1 MTAQTCIPALD
12 SRPRHDAISEQNVST
27 RSHTPTG
34 TLGTPAITMMVV
46 AAAAP
51 LTVLSGGTPLG
62 ILNGTGAGFPASFL
76 IVGAAL
82 LLFSIGF
89 AAMTRR
95 VGGSGAFF
103 NAIGH
108 GLHPALGLG
117 SSMLALFTYA
127 TIQVGICCFFGMQIT
142 VCLEPLLGTATPWW
156 AWSLAAIAIT
166 GILGYRNIAMSA
178 GVLNVLI
185 AGEIGV
191 ALVLCVAVF
200 AHHAPTGID
209 FASTFAPSA
218 AFGGA
223 PGVAVIFAIAS
234 FVGFES
240 TAIYRSE
247 ARDPDVIV
255 PRATY
260 VAVVFVALLYTASS
274 FAIVTAWCTAAA
286 NTDTTAV
293 LSAGNML
300 QITAERY
307 VGGWFSTIVS
317 VLIVT
322 SLFAAVLSFHN
333 VLARYLQ
340 SMADAR
346 ALPSALGRVSAR
358 RGSPTVASLTTTVI
372 SATIVVAVAV
382 AGLDPFTQVFSWF
395 SGVAVLGFVTLLV
408 LTCVAVVATFA
419 RRADLRAVEG
429 PWRAIVA
436 PTAGAV
442 LLIAIL
448 ACSLMYFPHLVG
460 ELDATGTPAFGPICA
475 ALVAGAAG
483 ALIAGVVEACIMRRA
498 NTRAYREL
506 ERALAR

>member
-12 SRPRHDAISEQNVST
+12 SRPRHDAISEQNVSA
-27 RSHTPTG
+27 RSHMPTG

-108 GLHPALGLG
+108 GLHPTLGLG

-127 TIQVGICCFFGMQIT
+127 TIQVGICCFLGMQIT

-247 ARDPDVIV
+247 ARDPDVTV

-274 FAIVTAWCTAAA
+274 FAIVTAWCTDASSTDATAAL
-286 NTDTTAV
+286 NSGD
-293 LSAGNML
+293 ML
-300 QITAERY
+300 QVTAERY

-317 VLIVT
+317 VLIIT

-346 ALPSALGRVSAR
+346 ALPAALGRVSAR
-358 RGSPTVASLTTTVI
+358 RGSPTVASLTTTAI
-372 SATIVVAVAV
+372 SIAIVAAVAA

-408 LTCVAVVATFA
+408 LTCVAVVVTFA

-436 PTAGAV
+436 PAAGAV
-442 LLIAIL
+442 LLVAIL

-460 ELDATGTPAFGPICA
+460 ELDATGAPVFGPICT
-475 ALVAGAAG
+475 ALVACAAA
-483 ALIAGVVEACIMRRA
+483 ALGVGVVEACIMRRA

-506 ERALAR
+506 ERALMR

>member
-12 SRPRHDAISEQNVST
+12 SRPRHDGISEQNLSA
-27 RSHTPTG
+27 RSHTPAG

-127 TIQVGICCFFGMQIT
+127 TIQVGICCFLGMQIT
-142 VCLEPLLGTATPWW
+142 VCLEPLLGAATPWW

-218 AFGGA
+218 ASPHPRRSA
-223 PGVAVIFAIAS
+223 ARPALRSSSRSRAS
-234 FVGFES
+234 SASNPPPS
-240 TAIYRSE
+240 T
-247 ARDPDVIV
+247 V
-255 PRATY
+255 PRRAT
-260 VAVVFVALLYTASS
+260 
-274 FAIVTAWCTAAA
+274 
-286 NTDTTAV
+286 
-293 LSAGNML
+293 
-300 QITAERY
+300 
-307 VGGWFSTIVS
+307 
-317 VLIVT
+317 
-322 SLFAAVLSFHN
+322 
-333 VLARYLQ
+333 
-340 SMADAR
+340 
-346 ALPSALGRVSAR
+346 
-358 RGSPTVASLTTTVI
+358 PT
-372 SATIVVAVAV
+372 
-382 AGLDPFTQVFSWF
+382 
-395 SGVAVLGFVTLLV
+395 
-408 LTCVAVVATFA
+408 
-419 RRADLRAVEG
+419 
-429 PWRAIVA
+429 
-436 PTAGAV
+436 
-442 LLIAIL
+442 
-448 ACSLMYFPHLVG
+448 
-460 ELDATGTPAFGPICA
+460 
-475 ALVAGAAG
+475 
-483 ALIAGVVEACIMRRA
+483 
-498 NTRAYREL
+498 
-506 ERALAR
+506 

>member
-1 MTAQTCIPALD
+1 MPI
-12 SRPRHDAISEQNVST
+12 
-27 RSHTPTG
+27 G

-127 TIQVGICCFFGMQIT
+127 TIQVGICCFLGMQIT

-191 ALVLCVAVF
+191 ALVL
-200 AHHAPTGID
+200 
-209 FASTFAPSA
+209 
-218 AFGGA
+218 A

-247 ARDPDVIV
+247 TRDPDVTV

-260 VAVVFVALLYTASS
+260 VAVVFVVLLYTASS
-274 FAIVTAWCTAAA
+274 FAIVTAWCTAA

-419 RRADLRAVEG
+419 RRADLRVVEG

-436 PTAGAV
+436 PAAGAV

-475 ALVAGAAG
+475 VLVACAAS